1 VSTAARRTVPLERD
15 EQARVVS
22 WFHQAHRAYRG
33 CLSASGNGLHIG
45 GNTARQKAAHWASF
59 MRQGGQPGFSD
70 LFLMVPR
77 GPYAG
82 LFIEMKRADGTRGD
96 VSDDEFLHIGL
107 ALRMGYQATWCAGAA
122 EAIGVINDY
131 LAQIGGE

>member
-1 VSTAARRTVPLERD
+1 SYAAPILAGVVDGTDVTV
-15 EQARVVS
+15 
-22 WFHQAHRAYRG
+22 G
-33 CLSASGNGLHIG
+33 NASNPVL
-45 GNTARQKAAHWASF
+45 NRARQSNYAQAF
-59 MRQGGQPGFSD
+59 RRDLRIGFIAETQN
-70 LFLMVPR
+70 V
-77 GPYAG
+77 AG
-82 LFIEMKRADGTRGD
+82 VTDELANGISKKLIEIKRADGTRGD